1 MSAIVGSFA
10 RLRRGLLL
18 LVALVLV
25 AYGAATAWN
34 LASDH
39 RRTLEAGESDA
50 RNLAA
55 ALDEHAASVFG
66 VTGRTV
72 LGVAESLPFEG
83 DEIAVARTRALLAA
97 RLKRAPYLS
106 ALHVLDPE
114 GRVLASSERHAPSRR
129 FEGTR
134 EDVAFHRDSPL
145 PRIYIHPPERGDG
158 LTLIAVSTR
167 LAAPDGRFA
176 GLVEAQIDAD
186 HFNLFYTSINV
197 GTHGRIHL
205 LQPDGTVLV
214 EVPDM
219 GRAGSEVARHEALRA
234 QLYRTVNGTMVDEQL
249 GIVAYRRLAKLPLVA
264 MVSLARDEVM
274 QPWRERA
281 LQQLTA
287 AATVMLLVMLL
298 SWLIWRQ
305 LGQLDA
311 QDRALHELVARRT
324 EQLAQRNAE
333 LQRAYGELEEV
344 SLTDPLTGLRNRR
357 FLTQHVVA
365 DVALAM
371 RRYRDWLDDNGGTEG
386 ADLLFFVIDLDHF
399 KPVNDSYG
407 HAAGDRALAE
417 TGRRLAAVFRDSDY
431 VVRWG
436 GEEFLAVARGA
447 NRGDA
452 EAIAEKIRE
461 AVAAQ
466 PFHIG
471 EGQSVRLTCSV
482 GVACFPFLP
491 RDPERV
497 EWMQIVELAD
507 LALYQAKA
515 GGRNTWV
522 ALFATEAMGA
532 DDVKRLFGSPDAL
545 QAAKGLRIALG
556 PRSREPRK
564 PSLKSRTARAS

>member
-1 MSAIVGSFA
+1 V
-10 RLRRGLLL
+10 R
-18 LVALVLV
+18 
-25 AYGAATAWN
+25 
-34 LASDH
+34 
-39 RRTLEAGESDA
+39 
-50 RNLAA
+50 
-55 ALDEHAASVFG
+55 
-66 VTGRTV
+66 
-72 LGVAESLPFEG
+72 
-83 DEIAVARTRALLAA
+83 
-97 RLKRAPYLS
+97 
-106 ALHVLDPE
+106 
-114 GRVLASSERHAPSRR
+114 
-129 FEGTR
+129 
-134 EDVAFHRDSPL
+134 
-145 PRIYIHPPERGDG
+145 
-158 LTLIAVSTR
+158 
-167 LAAPDGRFA
+167 
-176 GLVEAQIDAD
+176 
-186 HFNLFYTSINV
+186 
-197 GTHGRIHL
+197 
-205 LQPDGTVLV
+205 
-214 EVPDM
+214 
-219 GRAGSEVARHEALRA
+219 
-234 QLYRTVNGTMVDEQL
+234 
-249 GIVAYRRLAKLPLVA
+249 
-264 MVSLARDEVM
+264 
-274 QPWRERA
+274 
-281 LQQLTA
+281 
-287 AATVMLLVMLL
+287 
-298 SWLIWRQ
+298 
-305 LGQLDA
+305 
-311 QDRALHELVARRT
+311 
-324 EQLAQRNAE
+324 RNAE